1 MISSFQLS
9 RDEKDLNQ
17 HPTTDISNMYSKFNV
32 FGWFFF
38 AFCLLF
44 LGGDG

>member
-32 FGWFFF
+32 FGWFF
-38 AFCLLF
+38 LLF
-44 LGGDG
+44 VYFFEG